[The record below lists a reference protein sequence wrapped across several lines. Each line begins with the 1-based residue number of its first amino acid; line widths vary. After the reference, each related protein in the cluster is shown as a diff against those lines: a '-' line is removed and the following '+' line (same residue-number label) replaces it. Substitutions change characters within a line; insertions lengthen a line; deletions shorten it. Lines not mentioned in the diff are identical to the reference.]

1 MCCFFLCYSKK
12 VAVSLDFIFRT
23 SVIKFAI
30 AELAKQVF
38 GKRFVNVEDKTEENC
53 QLANFICV
61 ASLSL
66 QLDVCNCGTVYG
78 HDIGANMFFFHLDK
92 NAQGKVFL

>member
-1 MCCFFLCYSKK
+1 MI
-12 VAVSLDFIFRT
+12 DFIFRT

-38 GKRFVNVEDKTEENC
+38 GKRFVNVEDKTGENC
-53 QLANFICV
+53 QLANFITV

-66 QLDVCNCGTVYG
+66 QLDV
-78 HDIGANMFFFHLDK
+78 LDMIL
-92 NAQGKVFL
+92 AQI